1 MLLGLPAQAFLGEQ
15 TVPPAPPPPIVI
27 GTVGPL
33 TGKFSTVFI
42 PPAPP
47 PPPLNEPP
55 PPPDT
60 IVVLICLVPGCKV
73 KSPVDVLVDTVH
85 FPNEA
90 SFVTPITPPFDEPDL
105 FLGI

>member
-1 MLLGLPAQAFLGEQ
+1 M
-15 TVPPAPPPPIVI
+15 
-27 GTVGPL
+27 VGPL
-33 TGKFSTVFI
+33 TGKFSIVFI

-73 KSPVDVLVDTVH
+73 KLPVDVLVVTVQ
-85 FPNEA
+85 FPNELL
-90 SFVTPITPPFDEPDL
+90 FVFPIIPPFVEPDL
-105 FLGI
+105 FLGIVSSYADTQAVPFQS